1 MLHGEGRE
9 LTDETMHE
17 GKQGTLDLLMTVLRM
32 KDINTKKS
40 KLSDL
45 DRILLAT
52 QDPPQPPANP
62 LVALLGGGGL
72 PLPGG
77 LPTPAGPI
85 PGPLPLPGP
94 SAGAGA
100 LPFNAGPQIPA
111 QQLASALGPRPAPRP
126 SPAIEIA
133 KMIIQNKS
141 GLV

>member
-1 MLHGEGRE
+1 MPHEEDRE
-9 LTDETMHE
+9 LTDENMHE

-32 KDINTKKS
+32 KDIAKKKS
-40 KLSDL
+40 KLSDI

-52 QDPPQPPANP
+52 QDPPQPPVNP
-62 LVALLGGGGL
+62 LAALLGGGGL

-77 LPTPAGPI
+77 LPQPAGPL

-94 SAGAGA
+94 QPGAGA
-100 LPFNAGPQIPA
+100 LPFSAGPQAPT
-111 QQLASALGPRPAPRP
+111 QQLAGALGPRPSPGP

-133 KMIIQNKS
+133 NMIIQNKT